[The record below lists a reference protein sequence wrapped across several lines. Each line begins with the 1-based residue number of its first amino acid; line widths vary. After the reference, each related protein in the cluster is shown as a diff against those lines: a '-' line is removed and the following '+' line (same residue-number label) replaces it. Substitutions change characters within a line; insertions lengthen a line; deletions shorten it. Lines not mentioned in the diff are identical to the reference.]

1 MALRQSGPRSAPVS
15 KGRLLARILGLAL
28 ALACACPNS
37 AISQSNYPN
46 KPIRLIVPYT
56 AGGGVD
62 IVARTIG
69 GEIGRQTG
77 YNILVENRTGAGSN
91 IGSTLV
97 AKSEPNGYT
106 LLMASNANTVNNS
119 LYLDMQYDASR
130 DLVPIILIGR
140 APHVL
145 LTSPT
150 GQFKTVRDVIAYAK
164 ANPGA
169 INFASGGSGT
179 SEHLAY
185 ELFKRRAGIE
195 AHHIPYRG
203 SAAGYPDLISGR
215 VHLLFN
221 NLFQALPF
229 IQSGQLRALGLA
241 SAKRSPQL
249 PDVPTLAEQ
258 GISNFAAGAWWGIM
272 GPAGIPQDILKKL
285 NQMANAALA
294 APEVANRL
302 DSLGA
307 ERVGGT
313 TEQFRDFFGAE
324 LAVWSDIIKAE
335 NIKVD

>member
-1 MALRQSGPRSAPVS
+1 MALRQPHPRSAPDS
-15 KGRLLARILGLAL
+15 KGGLLVRILGIAL
-28 ALACACPNS
+28 ALTFACPDS
-37 AISQSNYPN
+37 ALSQPNYPN

-62 IVARTIG
+62 IVARAIA

-77 YNILVENRTGAGSN
+77 HSIVVENRTGAGSN

-106 LLMASNANTVNNS
+106 LLMASNANAVNNS
-119 LYLDMQYDASR
+119 LYSDMQYDASR

-140 APHVL
+140 APQIL

-179 SEHLAY
+179 SEHLTY

-195 AHHIPYRG
+195 AKHVPYRG

-221 NLFQALPF
+221 NQFQALPF

-241 SAKRSPQL
+241 STKRSPLL

-258 GISNFAAGAWWGIM
+258 GISNFTAGAWWGIM
-272 GPAGIPQDILKKL
+272 GPTGIPQDILRKL

-307 ERVGGT
+307 ERLGGT
-313 TEQFRDFFGAE
+313 AEQFKDFFGTE